1 MRRARDAEHRYY
13 VIPRYARA
21 RVRVVST
28 APVSKM
34 KCYRLFVV
42 ITIIELILDHHVSR
56 AGKLSVWVPL
66 RLLDAKFSKQNHNLL
81 TSTL

>member
-1 MRRARDAEHRYY
+1 MRRASDEAQRYY
-13 VIPRYARA
+13 VIPRNARA

-28 APVSKM
+28 APVPVSKM

-66 RLLDAKFSKQNHNLL
+66 RLLDAKLCKQKL
-81 TSTL
+81 